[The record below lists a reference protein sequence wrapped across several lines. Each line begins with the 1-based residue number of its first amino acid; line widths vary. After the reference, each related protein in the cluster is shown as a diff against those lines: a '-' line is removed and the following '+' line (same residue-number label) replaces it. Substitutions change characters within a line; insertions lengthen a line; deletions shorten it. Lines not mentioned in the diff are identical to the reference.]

1 MKKFILTLMILGIS
15 SVLLFG
21 QSAVAE
27 ENDSK
32 ILDLLNKIEAA
43 EADKG
48 TVHCEVPCGIYGDS
62 LRISL
67 IREHSSTIE
76 KAMNQINKAS
86 NAESPNYNQLIRWV
100 NNKEKHAEEI
110 QHIVAQYF
118 MHQRVKIPAKDMNK
132 MEMEKAHAK
141 YYKQLRGLHAIQV
154 YAMKCKQSTDLNQ
167 VGNLNTAIS
176 EFEEFYFHPH
186 EH

>member
-1 MKKFILTLMILGIS
+1 MKNCIITLVMLLGCSI
-15 SVLLFG
+15 VLNG
-21 QSAVAE
+21 QSLASQE
-27 ENDSK
+27 SDSN
-32 ILDLLNKIEAA
+32 ILDLLHKIEAA

-76 KAMNQINKAS
+76 KAMNQINEISKS
-86 NAESPNYNQLIRWV
+86 DSPNYNQLIRWV
-100 NNKEKHAEEI
+100 NNKEKHAKEI

-118 MHQRVKIPAKDMNK
+118 LHQRVKMPAKDLDRL
-132 MEMEKAHAK
+132 EMKKAHGK
-141 YYKQLRGLHAIQV
+141 YVTLLSDLHAIQV
-154 YAMKCKQSTDLNQ
+154 YAMKCKQTTDLNQ

-176 EFEEFYFHPH
+176 EFEEYYFHPH